1 MTTELDAED
10 DDLFVN
16 LDLSDPASLVA
27 KDILFDLSCR
37 GGFDGWFD
45 NIDIENQQRLL
56 RRWQGR

>member
-45 NIDIENQQRLL
+45 NIDIENQQEIVEEMA
-56 RRWQGR
+56 GR